1 MGEKAGAAG
10 GSSLT
15 SPSSVGSCLEEEEGT
30 GTGRDGGSDGRENE
44 ETEELRCRL
53 LLELCSGSG
62 SCRRLWPGAGDDS
75 RDAGGDGGSSAGS
88 GALTRPRIYEERVNG
103 RYGRDGGGRRT

>member
-15 SPSSVGSCLEEEEGT
+15 SPSSVGSCLEEEGR

-62 SCRRLWPGAGDDS
+62 SCRRL
-75 RDAGGDGGSSAGS
+75 
-88 GALTRPRIYEERVNG
+88 
-103 RYGRDGGGRRT
+103 